1 MPARSRFRRDFG
13 ELSRTAQSN
22 RRIDYLAALFG
33 RPTARISLA
42 SGEVI
47 TLTRLGLGRHF
58 QLQALGGGIGSSTP
72 LSGRISLLRE
82 WLELAGVDAPDR
94 LALDDLPGLI
104 REIKA
109 LNAPRG
115 HLAWDAVLGQ
125 VKTEV
130 EVRAI
135 DYPGRSLARVV
146 DTLARHY
153 GWDLERILDLPPEV
167 ALAHLQE
174 CVLADRR
181 RREWEHYLSE
191 VAWEYDRGSKM
202 SRYRPLPPLPW
213 EALPARREYT
223 PVPEWIREKYYPK
236 GVIVDLTDERIAHG
250 R

>member
-1 MPARSRFRRDFG
+1 MIPLETR
-13 ELSRTAQSN
+13 
-22 RRIDYLAALFG
+22 AL
-33 RPTARISLA
+33 I
-42 SGEVI
+42 
-47 TLTRLGLGRHF
+47 
-58 QLQALGGGIGSSTP
+58 
-72 LSGRISLLRE
+72 LRE
-82 WLELAGVDAPDR
+82 WLGLAGVEDPDR

-115 HLAWDAVLGQ
+115 HLAWDKVIAGDQAEAEVKAV
-125 VKTEV
+125 
-130 EVRAI
+130 

-153 GWDLERILDLPPEV
+153 GWDLEQILDLPPEV

-191 VAWEYDRGSKM
+191 IAWEYDRGSKM

-213 EALPARREYT
+213 EALPSGRKYA
-223 PVPEWIREKYYPK
+223 PVPEWVKEKYYPK
-236 GVIVDLTDERIAHG
+236 GVIVDLTDERITRGAAG
-250 R
+250 PGK